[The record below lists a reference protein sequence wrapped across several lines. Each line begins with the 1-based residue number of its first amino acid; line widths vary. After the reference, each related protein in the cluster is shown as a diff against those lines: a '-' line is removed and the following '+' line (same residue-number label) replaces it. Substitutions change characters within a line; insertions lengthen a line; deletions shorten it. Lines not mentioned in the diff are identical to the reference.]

1 MVGLNLLRIDWAM
14 GDFLAN
20 HASEIWSFL
29 GGLVGGGIGG
39 SLLTLR
45 ITSKTRVSGSGTSV
59 DQRSASADGDI
70 VGRDKTTTTAPR
82 RG

>member
-1 MVGLNLLRIDWAM
+1 MSE
-14 GDFLAN
+14 FLAN

-45 ITSKTRVSGSGTSV
+45 LTRKTRVSGNGTSV
-59 DQRSASADGDI
+59 DQQRSSAGGDI
-70 VGRDKTTTTAPR
+70 VGRDKTTTTR